1 LLPALEAAAEVAALD
16 PSTRVVVASDLDRPA
31 LAGVERRSEAARRL
45 RLEVIDAD
53 DEPRNAYLGDVTV
66 SPSPALQGEAVT
78 VSGRVLEVGLGG
90 EAVPVALEIDGREI
104 ARESVTPGALA
115 RFTIPAARA
124 PLVQGAL
131 VAHAHGDALAADDR
145 AAFVAPV
152 LARISVALLGREEA
166 PDGGENR
173 EQPLLDALA
182 AVGRA
187 RDVPIGVRVVTEPT
201 LAAALEDANVLVLAS
216 PDELRAR
223 ARDQIARFVEGGHG
237 LIIIVDEDAPR
248 ETLRDLAARGVI
260 PATARPLEAGPR
272 ARLDARGLDATLG
285 RAFSALAL
293 VPQAGLQGGEPLV
306 TAGGEPLWVER
317 GKVVMLGFAPWGRN
331 AGLASQTAFPLVA
344 FRALRAALGALGAPR
359 PEVGATLGL
368 ADLARASS
376 ISTRALGRATLVL
389 PDGTT
394 RSLAGE
400 DVLRV
405 SQPGVHVI
413 RDRDEVLA
421 AFAARPSERESRLER
436 ASPGERA
443 ALASAPAPEAPRE
456 RGDLDLTLYVVLA
469 GSLLLALACFAESR

>member
-1 LLPALEAAAEVAALD
+1 VKDVAHN
-16 PSTRVVVASDLDRPA
+16 RV
-31 LAGVERRSEAARRL
+31 
-45 RLEVIDAD
+45 EVIDAD